1 MTGTSA
7 RDAAVATRHVT
18 IARCRYG
25 PMMWLNS
32 DRVIGECLRLYGEFA
47 EGEVRLLLSLLKPGD
62 VVLDAGAHIGTLAV
76 PLALAVG
83 AQGRVIAF
91 EPQRMSYACLCANL
105 TMNGLHWAEARRGAL
120 GARARRMRVAR
131 PQPDAQG
138 NWGGAPLV
146 EAADGDEIELS
157 TVDALALARLALLK
171 IDVEGMEAEVLKG
184 ASRTRKRLRPAVYL
198 EAKRGAATRAS
209 FARLRAAGYDLYW
222 HFAHFFRKDNW
233 RRNAANRF
241 PDTGD
246 INALALAHEKK
257 LAVKLP
263 PVEGESDDWDKA
275 YASFAGRK

>member
-1 MTGTSA
+1 MLVAPRKPRRHSCRLYMTARFIFHSAHMTGTSA

-105 TMNGLHWAEARRGAL
+105 TKRGLHWAEARRGAL
-120 GARARRMRVAR
+120 GARAAHARRAPAAR
-131 PQPDAQG
+131 
-138 NWGGAPLV
+138 
-146 EAADGDEIELS
+146 
-157 TVDALALARLALLK
+157 
-171 IDVEGMEAEVLKG
+171 
-184 ASRTRKRLRPAVYL
+184 
-198 EAKRGAATRAS
+198 RA
-209 FARLRAAGYDLYW
+209 GQ
-222 HFAHFFRKDNW
+222 
-233 RRNAANRF
+233 
-241 PDTGD
+241 
-246 INALALAHEKK
+246 
-257 LAVKLP
+257 
-263 PVEGESDDWDKA
+263 
-275 YASFAGRK
+275 